1 MKTPLR
7 IAAFALSL
15 AAISATPLFAEQQ
28 DAAAQA
34 IAKLKAAG
42 ALVLPVAQGS
52 DELTVNFAVQGQKAG
67 DAEIAPLKEA
77 GKVVDLNLGSTKVT
91 DAGMKV
97 VASLSGLRRLDLHLT
112 AVGDAGVGE
121 LKGLANLDYLNLYG
135 TKVGDAGL
143 KSVAALASLS
153 RLYLWQTAVT
163 DAGVAELQKALPK
176 LVVNRGAPP
185 PVEVA
190 KTCCEKA
197 AAEGKACDHP
207 CCKTAA
213 EKGRICYKCNP
224 DKATTCCDKAEVA
237 GKACD
242 HPCCKAAAEKGR
254 ICFKCNPDKAKTCCE
269 KAEAAGKECDH
280 PCCIEARKAG
290 KICEKCN
297 SVK

>member
-1 MKTPLR
+1 MKFLR
-7 IAAFALSL
+7 IAAIAVTLSAIDAAPLL
-15 AAISATPLFAEQQ
+15 AQQ

-97 VASLSGLRRLDLHLT
+97 VAALAELRRLDLHLT
-112 AVGDAGVGE
+112 AVGDAGVAE
-121 LKGLANLDYLNLYG
+121 LKGLAKLEYLNLYG

-143 KSVAALASLS
+143 KSVASLASLKK
-153 RLYLWQTAVT
+153 LYLWQTPVT
-163 DAGVAELQKALPK
+163 DAGVAELQKALPT
-176 LVVNRGAPP
+176 LAVNRGAPP
-185 PVEVA
+185 PIDA
-190 KTCCEKA
+190 PKTCCEKA
-197 AAEGKACDHP
+197 AAE
-207 CCKTAA
+207 
-213 EKGRICYKCNP
+213 
-224 DKATTCCDKAEVA
+224 

-280 PCCIEARKAG
+280 PCCVEARKMG
-290 KICEKCN
+290 NLCEKCN
-297 SVK
+297 PKK